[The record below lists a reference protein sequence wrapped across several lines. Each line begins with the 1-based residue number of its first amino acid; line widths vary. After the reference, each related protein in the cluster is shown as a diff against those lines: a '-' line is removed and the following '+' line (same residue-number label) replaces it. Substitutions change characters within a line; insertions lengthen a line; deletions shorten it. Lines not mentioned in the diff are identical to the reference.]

1 MKNQPRN
8 SQKSSS
14 SSPSSSS
21 NRSRSRDKEI
31 KQEKEIEKENNQT
44 NNKFSHRNN
53 NSLIE
58 GKLYIC
64 NIPLTTPQP
73 KILEEFGKYGR
84 ILDFSFRK
92 KKDVP
97 NPYYFGYITLNGKS
111 ESENAIENITKNYNW
126 TVTPFGKDFKDKNNK
141 EKNLNKNINITS
153 FLNKKINN
161 QEDKDKNKNIL
172 SFDSKNINLNN
183 NLNIN
188 LNNIINIREIWVT
201 NLPLSTDEGKLYK
214 EFFIYGEISKIELK
228 IFFDKKNAYIKYR
241 LCDSAKKALEK
252 ENNIYFNGNIINVSY
267 SNENQRKDI
276 KGNENG
282 FELNE
287 YNCKLIVVCLNK
299 NLETVEEDKILTIFE
314 NFGKIKYVNVKNI
327 NNRNHIFIEYYKY
340 EDAQKS
346 VVEMNQDI
354 NIDKRRILGDENC
367 EINYFFK
374 SRFNEIN
381 PFLNQVN
388 NNNNSNNINT
398 LKNNQNSQNNNL
410 YGFGGANPVNIF
422 QMLQNNSPNNPINN
436 NYNLLNNNLKQNLQS
451 QNQINMNMNQYKNI
465 NSNNYNLYSGT
476 NYNNNNSSVNNN
488 QLNNLNLTNQILN
501 LIKNNSNNSNN
512 SLPTSKIP
520 FSSINPINQIN
531 SSLFQNFKGF
541 NFPQN
546 LQNPNPNQNILSL
559 SLLLNNPIFSNII
572 NNNFRNNLNTNNT
585 NNNNTMSI
593 KNNNNIPL
601 NNSNIPIN
609 NNISNNNYVKP
620 INNNKSIPI
629 NNNISN
635 NNKNNNNNKS
645 SLDVKDI
652 LKKIMSEKNKKKSN
666 NNSDSDI
673 SSLNSNQ
680 SIEEMDFEKEYSLE
694 EENLKYIW
702 NGYLTKNNKEK
713 VNIDIFK
720 IRGNIDDNYFKGYH
734 FNICNRIHYE
744 EVLKKH
750 LLGIVVI
757 SPNNVTQK
765 DIFDQYINYFDEKQR
780 CGVINLSE
788 KYILY
793 LASPG
798 EFSKKFYIN
807 PKKHLLGLIIDST
820 VEPNLYVDMNNL
832 SLPPPVISLNEKRRL
847 MSKSKKKE
855 NKKAINIINN
865 NRNNNNDNDEI
876 ENEKEIIAK
885 LNEEQKK
892 LNGNKNN
899 DEEKLAEI
907 ISQNPKFKNIIEQLT
922 KKVDDDY

>member
-1 MKNQPRN
+1 MKQQTRN
-8 SQKSSS
+8 SQSSDSES
-14 SSPSSSS
+14 SSPS
-21 NRSRSRDKEI
+21 NRSRSREK
-31 KQEKEIEKENNQT
+31 KVKGEKETENNKI
-44 NNKFSHRNN
+44 NKFSHRNN
-53 NSLIE
+53 NTNNSLID
-58 GKLYIC
+58 GKLYLS
-64 NIPLTTPQP
+64 NIPLTIPQP

-84 ILDFSFRK
+84 IVDFSFRK
-92 KKDVP
+92 KTDIP
-97 NPYYFGYITLNGKS
+97 NPYYFGYITLNGKL

-126 TVTPFGKDFKDKNNK
+126 TITPFGEDFKDKNNK
-141 EKNLNKNINITS
+141 EKNLNKNINIIS

-161 QEDKDKNKNIL
+161 QEDKVKNIL
-172 SFDSKNINLNN
+172 SSDSKNINLNN
-183 NLNIN
+183 NLNLN

-201 NLPLSTDEGKLYK
+201 NLPLSTDEAKLYK

-241 LCDSAKKALEK
+241 LCDSAKKAIEK

-287 YNCKLIVVCLNK
+287 YNCKLIFVCLNK
-299 NLETVEEDKILTIFE
+299 NIETVDEDKILNIFE
-314 NFGKIKYVNVKNI
+314 IFGKIKYVSIKNI
-327 NNRNHIFIEYYKY
+327 NDRNHIFIEYYKY

-346 VVEMNQDI
+346 VIEMNKDI

-374 SRFNEIN
+374 SKNNEAN
-381 PFLNQVN
+381 PFLNRMN
-388 NNNNSNNINT
+388 NNNIINNVNSF
-398 LKNNQNSQNNNL
+398 KNNQNCPKNNL
-410 YGFGGANPVNIF
+410 NSFGCLNPVNIF
-422 QMLQNNSPNNPINN
+422 QMLQNNILNKGLNN
-436 NYNLLNNNLKQNLQS
+436 NYNMLNNNLNNNLQN
-451 QNQINMNMNQYKNI
+451 QNQHNMNINQYKNNI
-465 NSNNYNLYSGT
+465 NNDNLYSST
-476 NYNNNNSSVNNN
+476 NFYHNSINNN
-488 QLNNLNLTNQILN
+488 QLNNLNLTNQLLN
-501 LIKNNSNNSNN
+501 LIKNNSNNS
-512 SLPTSKIP
+512 LQTSKMA
-520 FSSINPINQIN
+520 FSSINPTNPIN

-541 NFPQN
+541 IFPQN
-546 LQNPNPNQNILSL
+546 FQNPNPNPNINQNNLSL

-572 NNNFRNNLNTNNT
+572 NNNFRNNLNCNIANTNNT
-585 NNNNTMSI
+585 FPL
-593 KNNNNIPL
+593 NNNNIQI
-601 NNSNIPIN
+601 NNNNIPIN
-609 NNISNNNYVKP
+609 NNLSNNNKDKP
-620 INNNKSIPI
+620 INNNYSKTLNNNIINNNKNSINNNKSIDM
-629 NNNISN
+629 
-635 NNKNNNNNKS
+635 K
-645 SLDVKDI
+645 I
-652 LKKIMSEKNKKKSN
+652 LLKQIMSEKNKKKAN

-757 SPNNVTQK
+757 SPNNITQK
-765 DIFDQYINYFDEKQR
+765 EIFDQYIKYFDEKRR

-798 EFSKKFYIN
+798 DFSKKFYIN
-807 PKKHLLGLIIDST
+807 PKKHLLGLIIDNT
-820 VEPNLYVDMNNL
+820 VEPNLYIDMNNL

-847 MSKSKKKE
+847 MCKNKKKE
-855 NKKAINIINN
+855 NKKGKKDFTRN
-865 NRNNNNDNDEI
+865 NRKNNNDYDELGK
-876 ENEKEIIAK
+876 EKEIMVKVNEEQNK
-885 LNEEQKK
+885 LNENKDNEEVRKKK
-892 LNGNKNN
+892 L
-899 DEEKLAEI
+899 EKI
-907 ISQNPKFKNIIEQLT
+907 ISQNPKIKNIIEQLT
-922 KKVDDDY
+922 KKVDNEY

>member
-1 MKNQPRN
+1 MKQQTRN
-8 SQKSSS
+8 SQRSCSESS
-14 SSPSSSS
+14 SSSS
-21 NRSRSRDKEI
+21 NRSRSREKEI
-31 KQEKEIEKENNQT
+31 KREKDTENNQT
-44 NNKFSHRNN
+44 NKFSSRNN
-53 NSLIE
+53 NSLLE
-58 GKLYIC
+58 GKLYIS

-73 KILEEFGKYGR
+73 KILEEFGKYGS
-84 ILDFSFRK
+84 IVDFSFRK
-92 KKDVP
+92 KTDVP
-97 NPYYFGYITLNGKS
+97 NPYYFGYITLNGKI

-126 TVTPFGKDFKDKNNK
+126 TITPFGKDFKDKNNT
-141 EKNLNKNINITS
+141 EKNINKNINIIS

-161 QEDKDKNKNIL
+161 QEDKNKNIL
-172 SFDSKNINLNN
+172 SFDSTNINLNN

-201 NLPLSTDEGKLYK
+201 NLPISTDEGKLYK

-299 NLETVEEDKILTIFE
+299 NVETVDEDKILKIFE
-314 NFGKIKYVNVKNI
+314 IFGKIKYVNIKNI

-346 VVEMNQDI
+346 VIEMNKDI
-354 NIDKRRILGDENC
+354 YIDKRRILGDENC
-367 EINYFFK
+367 EINFFFK
-374 SRFNEIN
+374 SKFNEIN
-381 PFLNQVN
+381 PFLNRVN
-388 NNNNSNNINT
+388 NNCNNINT
-398 LKNNQNSQNNNL
+398 LPNCQNNNNL
-410 YGFGGANPVNIF
+410 IGFGGANPVNIF
-422 QMLQNNSPNNPINN
+422 QMLQNNLLNNGL
-436 NYNLLNNNLKQNLQS
+436 NYNYNMLNNNLKFNLQS
-451 QNQINMNMNQYKNI
+451 QNQNNMIMNQYN
-465 NSNNYNLYSGT
+465 NNNNYFSGSNNYN
-476 NYNNNNSSVNNN
+476 NSINNN
-488 QLNNLNLTNQILN
+488 QLNNLNLTNQLFN
-501 LIKNNSNNSNN
+501 LIKNNSNNSL
-512 SLPTSKIP
+512 STSKMP
-520 FSSINPINQIN
+520 FSSINPINP
-531 SSLFQNFKGF
+531 SLFQNFKGF

-546 LQNPNPNQNILSL
+546 LQNSNPNQNQNNLSL

-572 NNNFRNNLNTNNT
+572 NNNFRNNLNNNVT
-585 NNNNTMSI
+585 HNNNTIPINKNISLPI
-593 KNNNNIPL
+593 KNNNSKMPM
-601 NNSNIPIN
+601 
-609 NNISNNNYVKP
+609 NY
-620 INNNKSIPI
+620 
-629 NNNISN
+629 NISN
-635 NNKNNNNNKS
+635 NNKAKPINNNSNIPTSNNISNSNKNSNNNNKS
-645 SLDVKDI
+645 IDVKDI
-652 LKKIMSEKNKKKSN
+652 LKKIMSEKNKKKANS
-666 NNSDSDI
+666 NSDSDI

-680 SIEEMDFEKEYSLE
+680 SMEEMDFEKEYSLE

-757 SPNNVTQK
+757 SPNNITQK
-765 DIFDQYINYFDEKQR
+765 DIFEQYINYFDERQR
-780 CGVINLSE
+780 CGVVNLSE

-820 VEPNLYVDMNNL
+820 IEPNLYVDMNNL

-847 MSKSKKKE
+847 MSKNKE
-855 NKKAINIINN
+855 NKKAKNVINN
-865 NRNNNNDNDEI
+865 NRNNRNNKSDNDEI
-876 ENEKEIIAK
+876 ENEKEMTEK
-885 LNEEQKK
+885 FNEELKK
-892 LNGNKNN
+892 LNDNKNN
-899 DEEKLAEI
+899 EEEQKLAEI

-922 KKVDDDY
+922 KKVDDEYRIINY